1 MGLAIND
8 TEWLARCAD
17 RLQHQW
23 PHAARSSIEES
34 VRSLMGESRWRRLA
48 PEVAGVVWLR
58 LGHPAAPHAT
68 PVRRRTN

>member
-8 TEWLARCAD
+8 AEWLARCAD

-23 PHAARSSIEES
+23 PHAARSNIEES
-34 VRSLMGESRWRRLA
+34 VRGLMGENRWRRLA

-58 LGHPAAPHAT
+58 LGHPTAPYGTRLNA
-68 PVRRRTN
+68 R